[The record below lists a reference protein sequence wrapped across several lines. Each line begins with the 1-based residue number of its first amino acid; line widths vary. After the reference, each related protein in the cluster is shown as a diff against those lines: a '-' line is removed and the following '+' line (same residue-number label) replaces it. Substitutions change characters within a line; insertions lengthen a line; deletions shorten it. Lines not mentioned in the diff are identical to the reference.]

1 VAALEKQVATVRARH
16 GIEVVAALGD
26 PGDVTLAVEEAIYR
40 IAQEALNNIVKHA
53 RATRVD
59 LALARKGGALTLEIR
74 DNGAGFDPDGS
85 FSGHLGLKTMR
96 ERAER
101 LGGTLS
107 LKSAPSLGA
116 RLRVGIPV

>member
-1 VAALEKQVATVRARH
+1 MTSRWRWRRRST
-16 GIEVVAALGD
+16 GS
-26 PGDVTLAVEEAIYR
+26 PR
-40 IAQEALNNIVKHA
+40 RRCNNIVKHA

-59 LALARKGGALTLEIR
+59 LALAREGGALTLEIR
-74 DNGAGFDPDGS
+74 DNGAGFDPAGS

-107 LKSAPSLGA
+107 LESAPGQGA